1 MTAPTAAERQSNR
14 RARTAAGYRYLGKF
28 IRQESLKLVEP
39 HLLTAEQVDAAIAAT
54 PVAQEQEE
62 RE

>member
-1 MTAPTAAERQSNR
+1 MTEAQRKAVQ

>member
-1 MTAPTAAERQSNR
+1 MTDRKAAHRKR
-14 RARTAAGYRYLGKF
+14 KRAGYVYLGKF
-28 IRQESLKLVEP
+28 IPQAKLSLVQP
-39 HLLTAEQVDAAIAAT
+39 HLLTAEEVDAAIEAT